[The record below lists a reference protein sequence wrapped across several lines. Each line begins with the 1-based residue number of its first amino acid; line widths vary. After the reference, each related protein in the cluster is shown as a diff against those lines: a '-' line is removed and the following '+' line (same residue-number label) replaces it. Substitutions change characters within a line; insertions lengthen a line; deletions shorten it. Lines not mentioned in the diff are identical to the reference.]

1 MMKRIVGIFVI
12 CVSVIVCIWLV
23 YSKYTEKKMREEE
36 GIILVD
42 SEKTQEVMDESQ
54 WKIMRSVME
63 EDLKL
68 FEGIE
73 KISIMPESY
82 VQYAQEKKVQ
92 VNVELQSGF
101 IMDEEM
107 KEDIKKYI
115 SAVINC
121 DDVIIRSSR

>member
-1 MMKRIVGIFVI
+1 
-12 CVSVIVCIWLV
+12 
-23 YSKYTEKKMREEE
+23 MREEE